1 MRNFEHAVGSYYN
14 DNEIKIVKKIL
25 RSGETLTRG
34 PWVEKFENKFKDLIK
49 CKYAVST
56 SSCGAALEITS
67 AAINLKEGDE
77 VICQSNNYWTA
88 ISHLLKKK
96 VNIICCDINDQLG
109 IDIQKLQKIITK
121 KTKAIYLFHHGG
133 NVTDV
138 RTIRKLISP
147 KIVIV
152 EDCAHALGSKINK
165 KYIGSEA
172 DIACFSFSTQKN
184 ISTFGEGGM
193 IATNNKIYYE
203 KIKTLKDSGIVGKF
217 NKQNKSIIDS
227 FKVAKSKYF
236 MPLGD
241 NLKKKIE
248 YLENIGSNFKISAI
262 ESAVGLEQLKKLR
275 SNNQHRNKIANYYNS
290 VLTNSKYCSIIKNPK
305 NIYNSHHLYSFFLN
319 INVKQKNLLIHLL
332 NKKNIFIKIRFSP
345 INWYPVMRYNGC
357 KVGGCKKCISL
368 RNGEDIWLNKL
379 FSLPISS
386 KLTMNDAR
394 YVCRMFIKILNYV
407 TKKI

>member
-1 MRNFEHAVGSYYN
+1 
-14 DNEIKIVKKIL
+14 
-25 RSGETLTRG
+25 
-34 PWVEKFENKFKDLIK
+34 
-49 CKYAVST
+49 
-56 SSCGAALEITS
+56 
-67 AAINLKEGDE
+67 
-77 VICQSNNYWTA
+77 
-88 ISHLLKKK
+88 
-96 VNIICCDINDQLG
+96 
-109 IDIQKLQKIITK
+109 
-121 KTKAIYLFHHGG
+121 
-133 NVTDV
+133 
-138 RTIRKLISP
+138 
-147 KIVIV
+147 
-152 EDCAHALGSKINK
+152 
-165 KYIGSEA
+165 
-172 DIACFSFSTQKN
+172 
-184 ISTFGEGGM
+184 M

-217 NKQNKSIIDS
+217 NKQNQSIIDS

-305 NIYNSHHLYSFFLN
+305 NIYNSYHLYSFFLN

-407 TKKI
+407 TTKI